1 VRRWL
6 GGEYRSLKSEMART
20 QLGELLPALLEELSR
35 SENPD
40 SAVVGFDRFLA
51 GLSGGARLISLLR
64 QNPDFLALLTLVLGT
79 APRLADIL
87 ARHPQVMDALI
98 DPAFFGALP
107 DEAMLRAQLS
117 ASLGESNAY
126 EDFLDRARLFGQEH
140 MFLIGARILSG
151 TLSAGQAGEAFAR
164 LADLLVGALHSA
176 VEASFTRQHGRLRG
190 QETAI
195 LALGKLGG
203 REMTAASDL
212 DLIVVY
218 DFDDRYPESDGG
230 RSLYGGQYFARLTQ
244 RIISALTTQT
254 NYGNLYEVDMRL
266 RPSGRSGPVATK
278 LDSFASYQENE
289 AWTWEHM
296 ALTRARVVSAS
307 PAFKAKVERV
317 IREVLARPRDREL
330 VAGDVVEMRRAI
342 ATEKG
347 DDKTWD
353 LKYAVGGIIDLEF
366 IAQFLQLVHAAET
379 PEILDT
385 STARVLDKAWRLGL
399 VDTADAECLR
409 NAARLYHDLTQILR
423 LCLAAPLDRANAGA
437 GLLKVL
443 ARAADVPDF
452 ATLEAHLSETQQR
465 VRASFVRILGSSP

>member
-1 VRRWL
+1 
-6 GGEYRSLKSEMART
+6 
-20 QLGELLPALLEELSR
+20 
-35 SENPD
+35 
-40 SAVVGFDRFLA
+40 
-51 GLSGGARLISLLR
+51 
-64 QNPDFLALLTLVLGT
+64 
-79 APRLADIL
+79 
-87 ARHPQVMDALI
+87 
-98 DPAFFGALP
+98 
-107 DEAMLRAQLS
+107 
-117 ASLGESNAY
+117 
-126 EDFLDRARLFGQEH
+126 
-140 MFLIGARILSG
+140 
-151 TLSAGQAGEAFAR
+151 
-164 LADLLVGALHSA
+164 
-176 VEASFTRQHGRLRG
+176 
-190 QETAI
+190 
-195 LALGKLGG
+195 
-203 REMTAASDL
+203 
-212 DLIVVY
+212 
-218 DFDDRYPESDGG
+218 
-230 RSLYGGQYFARLTQ
+230 
-244 RIISALTTQT
+244 
-254 NYGNLYEVDMRL
+254 
-266 RPSGRSGPVATK
+266 
-278 LDSFASYQENE
+278 
-289 AWTWEHM
+289 M

-465 VRASFVRILGSSP
+465 VRASFDRILGSSP